1 MFKMYIFVF
10 IHPSIYMPCTVR
22 LWSRFYY
29 QVNEWIL
36 PTKTSSRTCWSI
48 FNQSKS
54 TYKTTLSSHNYGKWW
69 RQVRNVWSVLKMQLI
84 LSESQ
89 KSLWKL
95 SWRGITLHIVYFG
108 LQKHLNGQYFIS
120 SRFSSNEVR
129 FICVKCLYGRAFVS
143 CSCSG
148 QTAEAAVPCIESGPF
163 KYYLRLSALWSCAI
177 KKWNVILST
186 TWVSHDHHYYYSPPW
201 APVSFASVL
210 VNCTFSI

>member
-10 IHPSIYMPCTVR
+10 IHPTMYMPCTVR

-29 QVNEWIL
+29 QVNERIL

-48 FNQSKS
+48 FNRSKS
-54 TYKTTLSSHNYGKWW
+54 TYETTLSSHNYGKWW
-69 RQVRNVWSVLKMQLI
+69 RQVGNVWSVLKMQLI

-89 KSLWKL
+89 KSLWPL

-129 FICVKCLYGRAFVS
+129 FICVKRLYGRVFVS

-163 KYYLRLSALWSCAI
+163 KYSLRLSALWSCAI

-186 TWVSHDHHYYYSPPW
+186 TWVSHDYPYYSPPW
-201 APVSFASVL
+201 ALVSFASVP